1 MAGHDAK
8 DSTSI
13 NKPVPSYIQT
23 ITGQIKGLKVG
34 IPKEYSLPGLRADIK
49 KLWESTASKL
59 KERGAEIIEISLPH
73 TELGLP
79 VYYMVNPSEAS
90 SNYARYDGLRY
101 GLRVAGNTLQEM
113 YSNTRTE
120 GFGDEVKRRIM
131 IGTHALSA
139 GCYEEYYLRAQK
151 VRRKIYEDFQNAFQK
166 VDVILTPTTASD
178 AFALDDEKM
187 DPMAMYLED
196 IFTVGANLAGLPG
209 ISIPA
214 GFSENDLPLGMQL
227 LGPAL
232 SEPMLFNVALA
243 IEEAA
248 SFKHRIIEGL

>member
-1 MAGHDAK
+1 M
-8 DSTSI
+8 
-13 NKPVPSYIQT
+13 
-23 ITGQIKGLKVG
+23 G

-101 GLRVAGNTLQEM
+101 GLRVAGSTLQEM

-151 VRRKIYEDFQNAFQK
+151 VRRKIYEDFQNAFKK

-214 GFSENDLPLGMQL
+214 GFQKMTSLLACNCWALPSASQCYSMQL
-227 LGPAL
+227 LPLKKGHPL
-232 SEPMLFNVALA
+232 NTVL
-243 IEEAA
+243 
-248 SFKHRIIEGL
+248 